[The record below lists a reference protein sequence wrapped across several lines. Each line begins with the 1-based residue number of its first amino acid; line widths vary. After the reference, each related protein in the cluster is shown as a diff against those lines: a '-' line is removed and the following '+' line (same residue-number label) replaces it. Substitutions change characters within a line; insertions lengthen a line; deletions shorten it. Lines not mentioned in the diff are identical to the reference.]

1 MNENFTSQVSEKSDK
16 ELLDIYKRPEEYQ
29 DAYINLVEKEL
40 QKRKANHEQ
49 IKVELNRIKSE
60 NARRNEVLDELIKE
74 GEPGSPVFITI
85 GFISALLGG
94 LLGIIAGYIYSSSKR
109 TSLSGTKYYAYD
121 KRTRD
126 FGSAMMIIGIVVLL
140 FSFLYKVLP

>member
-29 DAYINLVEKEL
+29 DAYIDLVEKEL

-60 NARRNEVLDELIKE
+60 NARRRICRCAGRRPSRRGRAK
-74 GEPGSPVFITI
+74 SPR
-85 GFISALLGG
+85 SAGR
-94 LLGIIAGYIYSSSKR
+94 AV
-109 TSLSGTKYYAYD
+109 TVPAESLAS
-121 KRTRD
+121 
-126 FGSAMMIIGIVVLL
+126 
-140 FSFLYKVLP
+140 